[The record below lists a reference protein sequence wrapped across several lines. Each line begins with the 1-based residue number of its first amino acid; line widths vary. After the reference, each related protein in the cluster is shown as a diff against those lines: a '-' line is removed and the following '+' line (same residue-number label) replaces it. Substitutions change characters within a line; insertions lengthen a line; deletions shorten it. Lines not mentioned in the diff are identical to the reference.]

1 VTTTVIDVDF
11 KKDINATQQPV
22 STSSVDE
29 WG

>member
-1 VTTTVIDVDF
+1 VTTMVIDVDF
-11 KKDINATQQPV
+11 KKDINATQQLV